1 MVAFFTPRRMGKRLI
16 LMLAIALTGTF
27 FLSQILLT
35 FSPST
40 PSSIEQTSWLFGW
53 FRRDWAR
60 RQENFPVNRSL
71 MVRPPSLPPRRL
83 PRVQHKFA
91 APDAEFRKL
100 QATRRAVVKQA
111 FEKSWG
117 SYRKYAWGYDE
128 LLPVTLEG
136 YNSFAG
142 WGATLVD
149 SLDSL
154 WIMGMKDDFAEAV
167 KAVKKINWSKS
178 SGLACSLFETNI
190 RYLGGLLSAYDLSQE
205 RVLLDKAVELAHM
218 LYAAFDNE
226 YRLPVNAFNFEDA
239 WYGDLRLSYREVA
252 AAVGSLSLEFT
263 RVTQLTGDPKF
274 YDAIDRIKVHLSDS
288 QNETRVPGLWPISFD
303 LQNGFQAQDTFFT
316 LGAQADSLYEYLPK
330 MYALLGGL
338 DQTYA
343 TMHRTAMD
351 AAEKH
356 ILFRPMIPDNDVD
369 ILFPGNLRAYVSSGD
384 VQLSPEVQH
393 LGCFTGGMYAL
404 GGRLLNNDS
413 HVELGKQL
421 ARGCAW
427 AYKATVSGIMPEVGS
442 MVACEEPKLAKC
454 KWNKSIFEAK
464 GGGGSRN
471 EGMPAAFAS
480 ITDYRYILRPEAIES
495 VFILYRITGDR
506 EWLDWAWEMFES
518 IKKAT
523 ETEKAFSA
531 IANVLAPGS
540 RTNKADGMESFW
552 LAETLKYFYL
562 IFSDPDLI
570 SLDDYVLNT
579 EAHPLKIPKPT

>member
-1 MVAFFTPRRMGKRLI
+1 MVAFFSPRRVGKRLI
-16 LMLAIALTGTF
+16 LVLAVALTGTF
-27 FLSQILLT
+27 FLSQILIT
-35 FSPST
+35 FSSST
-40 PSSIEQTSWLFGW
+40 PSSVEETSWTSGW
-53 FRRDWAR
+53 FRQDWAR
-60 RQENFPVNRSL
+60 RKEKFPVNRSL
-71 MVRPPSLPPRRL
+71 MVRPPSGSPRSL

-100 QATRRAVVKQA
+100 QATRQAAVKQA

-117 SYRKYAWGYDE
+117 SYRQYAWGYDE
-128 LLPVTLEG
+128 LRPVTLEG
-136 YNSFAG
+136 HNSFAG

-178 SGLACSLFETNI
+178 SGPMCSLFETNI

-205 RVLLDKAVELAHM
+205 KVLLDKAVELAHM
-218 LYAAFDNE
+218 LYAAFDNQF
-226 YRLPVNAFNFEDA
+226 RLPVNAFFFTDA
-239 WYGDLRLSYREVA
+239 WNGDLQLSYREVA
-252 AAVGSLSLEFT
+252 AAVGSMSLEFT
-263 RVTQLTGDPKF
+263 RVAQLTGEPKF
-274 YDAIDRIKVHLSDS
+274 YDAIDRIKVHLSNS
-288 QNETRVPGLWPISFD
+288 QNETRVPGLWPMSFD
-303 LQNGFQAQDTFFT
+303 LHDGFDAQDTIFT

-330 MYALLGGL
+330 MYALLGGR

-343 TMHRTAMD
+343 TMHKTAMD

-356 ILFRPMIPDNDVD
+356 ILFRPMIPDKDVD
-369 ILFPGNLRAYVSSGD
+369 ILFPGNLRAYVSAGD
-384 VQLSPEVQH
+384 LQMTPEIQH

-427 AYKATVSGIMPEVGS
+427 AYKATVSGIMPEVAS

-464 GGGGSRN
+464 GGKYRT
-471 EGMPAAFAS
+471 EGMPPAFAS

-495 VFILYRITGDR
+495 VFVLYRITGDR
-506 EWLDWAWEMFES
+506 EWLDWAWAMFES

-531 IANVLAPGS
+531 IANVLGPDGRA
-540 RTNKADGMESFW
+540 NKANGMESFW

-579 EAHPLKIPKPT
+579 EAHPLKIPKPM